1 MGVLREREFRLLFGA
16 TLATSFG
23 TAIGTI
29 ALAFAVLDV
38 AGASEFGLVLAA
50 RLVVSAGGLLFGG
63 VVADRTRRNLVLV
76 TASLLQGVAQAVIAG
91 AVLLYAATVPL
102 FVVTAAIWGLGDGLV
117 SPAEVGLVPQTVSS
131 ERLQEANALQGLS
144 RNGMKVLGPAL
155 GGLLVV
161 TVGAGWALAV
171 DSATFFVCAAL
182 LARMRVTTT
191 AAAAAKERFLH
202 ELRTG
207 WREFAARTW
216 LWSAVLLFGIGNL
229 FAMFTQ
235 VLGPEIA
242 KDRLG
247 GAGAWAAI
255 VSAVGVGAIVGGL
268 AAMRLRPAR
277 PMVACVLWPLLI
289 LTETV
294 LLAVVA
300 PTWVIAVGAFV
311 GGFGLANHLALW
323 FTVFQREVPPHLQSR
338 VHSYDALG
346 SLVLTPVGAAIA
358 GPVALAI
365 GTGTALWLAAT
376 ANLICILAIL
386 LVPAVWRIRAYAQV
400 L

>member
-1 MGVLREREFRLLFGA
+1 M
-16 TLATSFG
+16 
-23 TAIGTI
+23 
-29 ALAFAVLDV
+29 
-38 AGASEFGLVLAA
+38 
-50 RLVVSAGGLLFGG
+50 
-63 VVADRTRRNLVLV
+63 
-76 TASLLQGVAQAVIAG
+76 
-91 AVLLYAATVPL
+91 
-102 FVVTAAIWGLGDGLV
+102 
-117 SPAEVGLVPQTVSS
+117 SPAEVGLVPQTVSAA
-131 ERLQEANALQGLS
+131 RLQEANALQGLS
-144 RNGMKVLGPAL
+144 RSGMKVLGPAV

-161 TVGAGWALAV
+161 AVNPGWALAV
-171 DSATFFVCAAL
+171 DSLSFFVCAAL
-182 LARMRVTTT
+182 LARMRIT
-191 AAAAAKERFLH
+191 ATAAAAKERLVH

-216 LWSAVLLFGIGNL
+216 LWSSVLLFGVGNL

-242 KDRLG
+242 ADRLG

-255 VSAVGVGAIVGGL
+255 VTAVGVGAIVGGL

-289 LTETV
+289 LLETV

-300 PTWVIAVGAFV
+300 PTWVIAIGAFF

-323 FTVFQREVPPHLQSR
+323 FTIFQREVPPHLQSR

-365 GTGTALWLAAT
+365 GTGEALWLAAG
-376 ANLICILAIL
+376 ANLLCILAIL
-386 LVPAVWRIRAYAQV
+386 LVPAVWRIRAA
-400 L
+400 